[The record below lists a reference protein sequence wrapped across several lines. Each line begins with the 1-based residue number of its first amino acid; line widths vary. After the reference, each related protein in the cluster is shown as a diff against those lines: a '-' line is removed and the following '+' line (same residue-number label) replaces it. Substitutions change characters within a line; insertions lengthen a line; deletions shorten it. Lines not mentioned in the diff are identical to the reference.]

1 MEKAFYETSMF
12 LEPFNKSNRLFN
24 RKRNEKILALLKGLI
39 ISVEEHF
46 TPVTSV
52 SVLGEI
58 ELILRD
64 TEKIRRFSQS
74 PDYIRSIINDIIKRF
89 EIVAINEEAIHLASE
104 LIKKDPRGIKS
115 MDALNFA
122 CAVENNCKSFAFIDS
137 ELKNNKFINE
147 IAKERGIKLNP
158 W

>member
-1 MEKAFYETSMF
+1 MEKTFYDTSMF
-12 LEPFNKSNRLFN
+12 LEPFNKRKKFFD
-24 RKRNEKILALLKGLI
+24 RKRSEKILALLKGLI
-39 ISVEEHF
+39 INIEEHF
-46 TPVTSV
+46 SPVTSI

-64 TEKIRRFSQS
+64 PEKIKRFDQS
-74 PDYIRSIINDIIKRF
+74 PDYIRCVINEILKRF
-89 EIVAINEEAIHLASE
+89 EIICIKEESIHLASE

-122 CAVENNCKSFAFIDS
+122 CAVENDCKTFAFIDS
-137 ELKNNKFINE
+137 ELKYNRFVRE
-147 IAKERGIKLNP
+147 IANENGIKLNP